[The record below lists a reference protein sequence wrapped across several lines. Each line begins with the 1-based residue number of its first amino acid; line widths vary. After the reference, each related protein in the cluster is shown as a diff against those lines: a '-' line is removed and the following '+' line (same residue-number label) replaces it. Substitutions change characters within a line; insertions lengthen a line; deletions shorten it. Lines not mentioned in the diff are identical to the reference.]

1 MRERLFS
8 YNFQLLQR
16 LALTW
21 RSNEEPDWDL
31 EPSDADTL
39 DVARIFFEENPCME
53 LVTFRVGFPKLVE
66 IEKVGNELKQTKRDM
81 VEEPR
86 EDGWPNICP

>member
-1 MRERLFS
+1 M
-8 YNFQLLQR
+8 
-16 LALTW
+16 
-21 RSNEEPDWDL
+21 